1 MVSIPYVIEKTGREE
16 RVYDL
21 FSRLLKDRIVF
32 LGTEVNDYSSNI
44 VIAQFLFL
52 ANDNPKADISF
63 YINSPGASVTAGLA
77 IYDTMQVAVSC
88 DIATYAV
95 GQAASIAAVLLAA
108 GTSGKR
114 HALPNSRMVLHQP
127 WTAGMAGTASDIAI
141 QAGDLVKVKKK
152 LIQILAKHTGKPEE
166 VLERDT
172 DRDFILWP
180 DEAKE
185 YGLVDEV
192 LTAAPVVEPSE
203 EKKEQ

>member
-32 LGTEVNDYSSNI
+32 LGSEVTDVSSNI

-52 ANDNPKADISF
+52 ANDNPEADINF
-63 YINSPGASVTAGLA
+63 YINSPGGSVTAGLA
-77 IYDTMQVAVSC
+77 IYDTMQYVPC
-88 DIATYAV
+88 DVATYV
-95 GQAASIAAVLLAA
+95 IGQAASLAAVLLAA
-108 GTSGKR
+108 GAPGKR

-127 WTAGMAGTASDIAI
+127 WTTGMAGTASDIAI
-141 QAGDLVKVKKK
+141 HAGDLVKVKEK
-152 LIQILAKHTGKPEE
+152 LVQILAKHTGKSEE
-166 VLERDT
+166 ELERDT

-180 DEAKE
+180 EDAKA

-192 LTAAPVVEPSE
+192 LTAPLKVAAPDKG
-203 EKKEQ
+203 KK

>member
-32 LGTEVNDYSSNI
+32 LGSEVTDVSSNI

-52 ANDNPKADISF
+52 ANDNPEADINF
-63 YINSPGASVTAGLA
+63 YINSPGGSVTAGLA
-77 IYDTMQVAVSC
+77 IYDTMQYVPADV
-88 DIATYAV
+88 ATYVV
-95 GQAASIAAVLLAA
+95 GQAASLAAVLLAA
-108 GTSGKR
+108 GAPGKR

-127 WTAGMAGTASDIAI
+127 WTTGMAGTASDIAI
-141 QAGDLVKVKKK
+141 HADDLVKVKNK
-152 LIQILAKHTGKPEE
+152 LVQILAKHTGKSEE
-166 VLERDT
+166 ELERDT

-180 DEAKE
+180 EDAKA

-192 LTAAPVVEPSE
+192 LTAPLKVATPDKG
-203 EKKEQ
+203 KK

>member
-32 LGTEVNDYSSNI
+32 LGSEVTDVSSNI

-52 ANDNPKADISF
+52 ANDNPEADINF
-63 YINSPGASVTAGLA
+63 YINSPGGSVTAGLA
-77 IYDTMQVAVSC
+77 IYDTMQYVPC
-88 DIATYAV
+88 DVATYV
-95 GQAASIAAVLLAA
+95 IGQAASLAAVLLAA
-108 GTSGKR
+108 GAPGKR

-127 WTAGMAGTASDIAI
+127 WTTGMAGTASDIAI
-141 QAGDLVKVKKK
+141 HADDLIKVKKK
-152 LIQILAKHTGKPEE
+152 LVQILAKHTGKSEE
-166 VLERDT
+166 ELERDT

-180 DEAKE
+180 EDAKA

-192 LTAAPVVEPSE
+192 LTAPLKVAAPDKG
-203 EKKEQ
+203 KK

>member
-32 LGTEVNDYSSNI
+32 LGSEVTDLSSNI

-52 ANDNPKADISF
+52 ANDNPEADINF
-63 YINSPGASVTAGLA
+63 YINSPGGSVTAGLA
-77 IYDTMQVAVSC
+77 IYDTMQYVPPDV
-88 DIATYAV
+88 ATYVV
-95 GQAASIAAVLLAA
+95 GQAASLAAVLLAA
-108 GTSGKR
+108 GAPGKR

-127 WTAGMAGTASDIAI
+127 WTSGMAGTASDIAI
-141 QAGDLVKVKKK
+141 HAEDLVKVKNK
-152 LIQILAKHTGKPEE
+152 LVQILAKHTGKSEE
-166 VLERDT
+166 ELERDT

-180 DEAKE
+180 EDAKE

-192 LTAAPVVEPSE
+192 LTAPLKVAAPDKG
-203 EKKEQ
+203 KK

>member
-32 LGTEVNDYSSNI
+32 LGTEVTDQSSNI
-44 VIAQFLFL
+44 IIAQFLFL
-52 ANDNPKADISF
+52 ANDNPNADINF
-63 YINSPGASVTAGLA
+63 YINSPGGSVSAG
-77 IYDTMQVAVSC
+77 DTLQYMPCNV
-88 DIATYAV
+88 ATYAV

-108 GTSGKR
+108 GTKGKR
-114 HALPNSRMVLHQP
+114 YCLPNSRMVIHQP

-141 QAGDLVKVKKK
+141 QAEELVKVKQK
-152 LIQILAKHTGKPEE
+152 LITILAHHTGQTEE
-166 VLERDT
+166 TVERDS

-180 DEAKE
+180 EQAKE

-192 LTAAPVVEPSE
+192 LTKPLEVESTD
-203 EKKEQ
+203 EK